1 LEPKPVEEHVTGGD
15 AALLILAATFSLI
28 GVWMVINPASAIG
41 WVRSARPDARR
52 NPNFTEDN
60 PTAKSF
66 VKFMGGLF
74 SGFTVLVFVAFVFA
88 RYR

>member
-1 LEPKPVEEHVTGGD
+1 VTGGD
-15 AALLILAATFSLI
+15 AALLVLAATFSLI
-28 GVWMVINPASAIG
+28 GVWMVVNPASTIG
-41 WVRSARPDARR
+41 WAKSARPDLRK

-60 PTAKSF
+60 PILKSF

-74 SGFTVLVFVAFVFA
+74 IAFTVLVFVAFVFA

>member
-1 LEPKPVEEHVTGGD
+1 VTGGD
-15 AALLILAATFSLI
+15 AALLILAATVSLI
-28 GVWMVINPASAIG
+28 GVWMVVNPASAIG

-66 VKFMGGLF
+66 VKFMGRLVHWVHSF
-74 SGFTVLVFVAFVFA
+74 GFCSFFFA

>member
-1 LEPKPVEEHVTGGD
+1 LKLVEENVTSGD

-28 GVWMVINPASAIG
+28 GVWMVVNPASAIG
-41 WVRSARPDARR
+41 WVRSSRPDARR

-60 PTAKSF
+60 STAKSF
-66 VKFMGGLF
+66 VKFLGSLFIGL
-74 SGFTVLVFVAFVFA
+74 TVLVFVAFVFA

>member
-1 LEPKPVEEHVTGGD
+1 VEEHVTGGN
-15 AALLILAATFSLI
+15 AALLILGAAFSRI
-28 GVWMVINPASAIG
+28 GVWMVVNPASAIG
-41 WVRSARPDARR
+41 CVRSARPDVRR

-60 PTAKSF
+60 PTAQSF

-74 SGFTVLVFVAFVFA
+74 IGFTVLVFVAFVLA